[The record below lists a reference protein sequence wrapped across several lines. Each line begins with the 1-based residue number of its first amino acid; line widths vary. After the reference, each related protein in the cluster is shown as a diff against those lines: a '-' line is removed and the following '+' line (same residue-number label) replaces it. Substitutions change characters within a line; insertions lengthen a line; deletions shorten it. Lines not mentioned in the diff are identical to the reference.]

1 VKNIFNKLRGMNTN
15 KDEVLSENAH
25 DNNEQNQNEQ
35 GNSTENT
42 TEEASANGNNDIVDV
57 NAAKIA
63 ELEAKVAEA
72 NDKYL
77 RLYSEFDNFRKRS
90 IKEKADLIKA
100 GGEDV
105 FKAVLPVIDDFERAM
120 KAAENATDIAAV
132 SEGVHLIYNKFK
144 TTLKQK
150 GLEEMEAAGKVFD
163 ADIMEAITSI
173 PSPTEDL
180 KGKVI
185 DEVEKGYSLNGKV
198 IRFAKVVIGA

>member
-1 VKNIFNKLRGMNTN
+1 MNTN
-15 KDEVLSENAH
+15 KDEVLSENAN
-25 DNNEQNQNEQ
+25 DNNEQNTNQQE
-35 GNSTENT
+35 NSTENT
-42 TEEASANGNNDIVDV
+42 TEQAATDGNNDIVEV
-57 NAAKIA
+57 NASKIA

-90 IKEKADLIKA
+90 IKEKADIIKA

-132 SEGVHLIYNKFK
+132 SEGISLIYNKFK
-144 TTLKQK
+144 NTLKQK

-173 PSPTEDL
+173 PSPTEDM

-198 IRFAKVVIGA
+198 IRYAKVVIGA

>member
-1 VKNIFNKLRGMNTN
+1 MNTN
-15 KDEVLSENAH
+15 KDEVLSENAN
-25 DNNEQNQNEQ
+25 DNNEQNTNQQE
-35 GNSTENT
+35 NSTENT
-42 TEEASANGNNDIVDV
+42 TEQVATDGNNDIVEV
-57 NAAKIA
+57 NASKIA

-90 IKEKADLIKA
+90 IKEKADIIKA

-132 SEGVHLIYNKFK
+132 SEGISLIYNKFK
-144 TTLKQK
+144 NTLKQK

-173 PSPTEDL
+173 PSPTEDM

-198 IRFAKVVIGA
+198 IRYAKVVIGA

>member
-1 VKNIFNKLRGMNTN
+1 MNTN

-25 DNNEQNQNEQ
+25 DNNEQNQNQQE
-35 GNSTENT
+35 NSTENT
-42 TEEASANGNNDIVDV
+42 TEEASANGNNDIVEV
-57 NAAKIA
+57 NASKIA
-63 ELEAKVAEA
+63 ELEAKIAEA

-90 IKEKADLIKA
+90 IKEKADLIKS

-120 KAAENATDIAAV
+120 KASENATDIAAV

-173 PSPTEDL
+173 PSPTEDM

>member
-1 VKNIFNKLRGMNTN
+1 MNTN
-15 KDEVLSENAH
+15 KEDVLSENAH
-25 DNNEQNQNEQ
+25 DNNEQNQNQQE
-35 GNSTENT
+35 NSTENT
-42 TEEASANGNNDIVDV
+42 TEEASANGNNDIVDTD
-57 NAAKIA
+57 ASKIA
-63 ELEAKVAEA
+63 ELEAKIAEA

-144 TTLKQK
+144 STLKHK

-173 PSPTEDL
+173 PSPTEDM

-198 IRFAKVVIGA
+198 IRFAKVVIGS

>member
-1 VKNIFNKLRGMNTN
+1 MNTN

-25 DNNEQNQNEQ
+25 DNSEQNQNEQ

-42 TEEASANGNNDIVDV
+42 TEEASANGNNDIVEV

-90 IKEKADLIKA
+90 IKEKADIIKA

-120 KAAENATDIAAV
+120 KAAENATDVAAV

-173 PSPTEDL
+173 PSPTEDM

-198 IRFAKVVIGA
+198 IRFAKVVIGS

>member
-1 VKNIFNKLRGMNTN
+1 MNTN

-25 DNNEQNQNEQ
+25 DNNDQNQNEQ

-42 TEEASANGNNDIVDV
+42 TEEASANGNNDIVEV

-90 IKEKADLIKA
+90 IKEKADLIKS

-120 KAAENATDIAAV
+120 KASENATDIAAV

-173 PSPTEDL
+173 PSPTEDM

-198 IRFAKVVIGA
+198 IRFAKVVIGS

>member
-1 VKNIFNKLRGMNTN
+1 MNTN

-25 DNNEQNQNEQ
+25 DNNEQNQNQQE
-35 GNSTENT
+35 NSTENT
-42 TEEASANGNNDIVDV
+42 TEEASANGNNDIVEV
-57 NAAKIA
+57 NASKIA
-63 ELEAKVAEA
+63 ELEAKVVEA
-72 NDKYL
+72 KDKYL

-90 IKEKADLIKA
+90 IKEKADLIKS

-120 KAAENATDIAAV
+120 KAAENATDVAAV

-173 PSPTEDL
+173 PSPTEDM

-198 IRFAKVVIGA
+198 IRFAKVVIGS

>member
-1 VKNIFNKLRGMNTN
+1 MNTN

-120 KAAENATDIAAV
+120 KASENATDIAAV

-173 PSPTEDL
+173 PSPTDDL